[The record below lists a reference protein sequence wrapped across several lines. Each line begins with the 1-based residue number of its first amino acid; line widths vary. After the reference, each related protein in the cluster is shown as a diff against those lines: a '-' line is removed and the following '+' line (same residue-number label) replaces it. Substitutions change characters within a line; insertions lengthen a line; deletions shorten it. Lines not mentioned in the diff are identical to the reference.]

1 MSSASHKMPALQ
13 GTASDRLDFLSGF
26 SFGIVMKKFFVYLLS
41 LGHLS
46 VDLAPGALPAVLP
59 FLVLHNGLSYTEV
72 AGLMFASSCL
82 SSFVQPIFGFWA
94 DKSTKNW
101 FLSLGIL
108 TSGIGLGLSGLATNY
123 WLIFLAVTVMG
134 LGSSIF
140 HPVAAQ
146 LVNRTSE
153 RKATGMGIFSV
164 GGNIGFG
171 IGPLVAAAAL
181 TAWGTSGTVLFAVW
195 GVATAALLL
204 WAVPKMLKNLPSVAI
219 KKHSNAKDAAH
230 AEAEGENDW
239 SGFAR
244 LSLVILFRSVA
255 ATSIL
260 SFIPLFCI
268 HKFGISEAFSSTL
281 LTFLSLCG
289 AFMTL
294 AGGWLTDRFG
304 LLRACKLGYLL
315 MAPAFA
321 LIYFAPSVWWIFPL
335 LAVVSFTLNGTYAAF
350 VVLGQS
356 YLAKNVGFAS
366 GVTMGLSTSLGGIFT
381 PILGIVA
388 DTYGIES
395 VMVAMIVI
403 GALCALSSF
412 LLTEPE
418 GRRTQEAA
426 A

>member
-1 MSSASHKMPALQ
+1 M
-13 GTASDRLDFLSGF
+13 
-26 SFGIVMKKFFVYLLS
+26 
-41 LGHLS
+41 
-46 VDLAPGALPAVLP
+46 
-59 FLVLHNGLSYTEV
+59 
-72 AGLMFASSCL
+72 
-82 SSFVQPIFGFWA
+82 
-94 DKSTKNW
+94 
-101 FLSLGIL
+101 
-108 TSGIGLGLSGLATNY
+108 
-123 WLIFLAVTVMG
+123 
-134 LGSSIF
+134 
-140 HPVAAQ
+140 
-146 LVNRTSE
+146 
-153 RKATGMGIFSV
+153 

-204 WAVPKMLKNLPSVAI
+204 WAVPKMLKSLPSVAV
-219 KKHSNAKDAAH
+219 KKHANAKDIAH
-230 AEAEGENDW
+230 TETEGENDW
-239 SGFAR
+239 PGFAR

-321 LIYFAPSVWWIFPL
+321 LIYFAPSVWWVFPL

-388 DTYGIES
+388 DAYGIES

-418 GRRTQEAA
+418 GRRTREAA

>member
-1 MSSASHKMPALQ
+1 
-13 GTASDRLDFLSGF
+13 
-26 SFGIVMKKFFVYLLS
+26 MKKFFVYLLS

-204 WAVPKMLKNLPSVAI
+204 WAVPKMLKSLPSVSV
-219 KKHSNAKDAAH
+219 KKHANAKDIAH
-230 AEAEGENDW
+230 TETEGENDW
-239 SGFAR
+239 PGFAR

-260 SFIPLFCI
+260 SFILLFCI

-321 LIYFAPSVWWIFPL
+321 LIYFAPSVWWVFPL

-395 VMVAMIVI
+395 VMIAMIAI

-412 LLTEPE
+412 LLTEPKA
-418 GRRTQEAA
+418 RKTR
-426 A
+426 

>member
-1 MSSASHKMPALQ
+1 
-13 GTASDRLDFLSGF
+13 
-26 SFGIVMKKFFVYLLS
+26 MKKFFVYLLS

-204 WAVPKMLKNLPSVAI
+204 WAVPKMLKSLPSVAV
-219 KKHSNAKDAAH
+219 KKHANAKDVAH
-230 AEAEGENDW
+230 TETEGENDW
-239 SGFAR
+239 PGFAR

-289 AFMTL
+289 
-294 AGGWLTDRFG
+294 
-304 LLRACKLGYLL
+304 
-315 MAPAFA
+315 
-321 LIYFAPSVWWIFPL
+321 
-335 LAVVSFTLNGTYAAF
+335 FTLRRR
-350 VVLGQS
+350 
-356 YLAKNVGFAS
+356 S
-366 GVTMGLSTSLGGIFT
+366 GG
-381 PILGIVA
+381 
-388 DTYGIES
+388 
-395 VMVAMIVI
+395 
-403 GALCALSSF
+403 SSRF
-412 LLTEPE
+412 SPS
-418 GRRTQEAA
+418 
-426 A
+426 